1 MNCASVFR
9 FFSVSILHPF
19 FVLALISQIT
29 FFQATRSQAAIKY
42 QAGTY
47 ELDPTHSKVGFEI
60 PHLVISTVEGK
71 FNKSQ
76 GTITL
81 DEKFEKSK
89 VSAEVEISSIDT
101 GEPKRDDHL
110 KSPDFFEVAKYP
122 KMTFKSASIT
132 GTPESFKM
140 TGSLTLKSE
149 TKPVVF
155 EGKFLGNVVDAY
167 GNLRAAFNAKAKI
180 SRKEFG
186 LTWSKVVEMG
196 PVVGDEVTIDLKIE
210 ATKPGT
216 AAKK

>member
-1 MNCASVFR
+1 MNCASLFR
-9 FFSVSILHPF
+9 LFSVSILHPF

-29 FFQATRSQAAIKY
+29 FFHATRSQAAIKY

-89 VSAEVEISSIDT
+89 VSAEVEIASIDT

-180 SRKEFG
+180 RRKEC
-186 LTWSKVVEMG
+186 
-196 PVVGDEVTIDLKIE
+196 
-210 ATKPGT
+210 
-216 AAKK
+216 